1 MNDCETNTPIL
12 SAAAQDLRDTLL
24 KETIMSNRKKVT
36 LIAMTLLT
44 LTASACNLLLPQ
56 TRSEPTQ
63 IIEPVFTQSQA
74 NLPQTEDEV
83 PRVTLEEAKAA
94 LESGKAMVVDVRS
107 AGAYDVSHI
116 AGAIHIPLD
125 EIEANPTG
133 LELDKEQWI
142 LTYCT

>member
-1 MNDCETNTPIL
+1 
-12 SAAAQDLRDTLL
+12 
-24 KETIMSNRKKVT
+24 MSNRKKVT
-36 LIAMTLLT
+36 LMAMTLLT

-56 TRSEPTQ
+56 VRSEPTQ
-63 IIEPVFTQSQA
+63 IIEPVSTHSEE
-74 NLPQTEDEV
+74 NLPQTEAEV

-94 LESGKAMVVDVRS
+94 LESSEAIVVDVRS
-107 AGAYDVSHI
+107 AEAYDVSHI
-116 AGAIHIPLD
+116 AGAIHIPLE